1 MKSKNLFSRLR
12 DPRQCVTDQE
22 FTRLSK
28 KISKAMI
35 GMAAYTENGGNP
47 FLFSLIGT
55 KPHELAFALPKM
67 KQCEFTSCASDG
79 KKFYWHPDFLGKL
92 DNVQLKVCM
101 AHEAWHIALDH
112 IGRSAG
118 KEPAVWNI
126 AIDYIV
132 NSIIEDDWRK
142 VSDEQQSRH
151 TPWGGI
157 LGNPM
162 SLQQFLNFL
171 QGGELL
177 PTRQVIFADPLML
190 HKTPEWIYQQILEL
204 WHKSPRSKQFG
215 PDSKNS
221 ALDSLD
227 THIESDLGKDD
238 LDEELTNA
246 SKHAENLEPGS
257 TPQFIEDYLKNLYS
271 PSLDLL
277 DMVRSSCFFKR
288 NNDGMKNNW
297 KRPRRRGLALG
308 QYMPR
313 RYTHDVKWLC
323 LIDSSGSMT
332 VEHISRGLSQL
343 QSLGDGSIGH
353 VVCCDAKVH
362 WKSLIEID
370 DISDLKDI
378 KIVGRGG
385 TTLDHFFKE
394 LPKKL
399 GFEYDTIIVI
409 TDGKF
414 VPPAIWLEPLCP
426 VIWVIVTKHK
436 FIPNFGKVVY
446 I

>member
-1 MKSKNLFSRLR
+1 MKSKNLFSRLE
-12 DPRQCVTDQE
+12 DPTQCVNDQE
-22 FTRLSK
+22 FNRLSK
-28 KISKAMI
+28 KISKAMTN
-35 GMAAYTENGGNP
+35 MAGYTENGGNP

-55 KPHELAFALPKM
+55 KPHELATALPKM
-67 KQCEFTSCASDG
+67 KHCEFTSCASDG

-92 DNVQLKVCM
+92 DIIQTMVCM

-112 IGRSAG
+112 IKRSAG

-126 AIDYIV
+126 AVDYIA

-142 VSDEQQSRH
+142 VADHRQNRH

-162 SLQQFLNFL
+162 SLKQFLNFL

-190 HKTPEWIYQQILEL
+190 HKTPEWIYQQILEK
-204 WHKSPRSKQFG
+204 WHNSPRSKQFG

-246 SKHAENLEPGS
+246 SKHAESLEPGS
-257 TPQFIEDYLKNLYS
+257 TPGFIEDYLKNLYS

-277 DMVRSSCFFKR
+277 DMIRSSCFFKR
-288 NNDGMKNNW
+288 TNDGMKNNW
-297 KRPRRRGLALG
+297 KRPRRRGLAMG

-313 RYTHDVKWLC
+313 RYTNKSRWLC
-323 LIDSSGSMT
+323 LLDTSGSMT
-332 VEHISRGLSQL
+332 QVDIDRGLSQL
-343 QSLGDGSIGH
+343 KSMGDETDGF
-353 VVCCDAKVH
+353 VVPCDSVVH
-362 WKSLIEID
+362 WDKTTKIESAD
-370 DISDLKDI
+370 DIAD
-378 KIVGRGG
+378 VTVMGRGG
-385 TTLDHFFKE
+385 TLLDSFFDQYGS
-394 LPKKL
+394 KL
-399 GFEYDTIIVI
+399 GYEFDVIIVI
-409 TDGKF
+409 TDGLLK
-414 VPPAIWLEPLCP
+414 PPAYMLRPPCD
-426 VIWVIVTKHK
+426 VIWA
-436 FIPNFGKVVY
+436 IPKRRSLTPSFGKVVTY
-446 I
+446 